1 MKGDSTDL
9 TDMGDVV
16 CQYSPFSKL
25 ASANV
30 LRNIAAHLC
39 KGKVQNKKIKSNE
52 TCFIFFVFFWGG
64 VQPN

>member
-30 LRNIAAHLC
+30 LPNIAAHLC
-39 KGKVQNKKIKSNE
+39 KGKVQIRK
-52 TCFIFFVFFWGG
+52 
-64 VQPN
+64 